1 MRLVLEHHEPV
12 FRFSVNRHGHDDG
25 GGVDFLGNFEV
36 VELAPLLEF
45 PHGEQRDV
53 HQANRFVLAAE
64 FPPQREVAFPRL
76 FDGSEQRGIVEGD
89 AVQARQER
97 RVPAVVGPVG
107 VEHADFRQRR
117 PAALFVAEVFLHER
131 EVGVA
136 HRQPEFPPQRGELFG
151 RFSGKIFEA
160 RNRRGRGNAA
170 AQRLGN
176 LERGF
181 AGINGID
188 EVGLDAREIFVGDVP
203 ADHVDERGSDQRTF
217 LAREHLHALRR
228 GIRAL
233 VKLPGQIFHGENFVV
248 RAARERVFENV
259 VDLRLGENRRERLA
273 EILLAEPVD
282 VVALRDAQIF
292 RAGQAERLP
301 QILQD
306 GFGVF
311 AERRFL
317 FNKNALHGRENKGR
331 DFLRSGA
338 ARQRKTPF
346 PRGSGRGGKKTL
358 PRKTPRERLFFFGIC
373 AGFLSRRPGRAS
385 RRRP

>member
-1 MRLVLEHHEPV
+1 M
-12 FRFSVNRHGHDDG
+12 
-25 GGVDFLGNFEV
+25 
-36 VELAPLLEF
+36 
-45 PHGEQRDV
+45 
-53 HQANRFVLAAE
+53 
-64 FPPQREVAFPRL
+64 
-76 FDGSEQRGIVEGD
+76 
-89 AVQARQER
+89 
-97 RVPAVVGPVG
+97 PAVVGPVG

-117 PAALFVAEVFLHER
+117 RAAFFVAKVFLHER

-136 HRQPEFPPQRGELFG
+136 HRQPEFPPQRGKLFG
-151 RFSGKIFEA
+151 SLLRKIFET
-160 RNRRGRGNAA
+160 RDRRGRGNGA
-170 AQRLGN
+170 AQRRGN

-181 AGINGID
+181 AGIDGID

-203 ADHVDERGSDQRTF
+203 AEHVDERGGDQRAF

-233 VKLPGQIFHGENFVV
+233 VKLPGQIFHGENLVV
-248 RAARERVFENV
+248 RAARKRVFENV
-259 VDLRLGENRRERLA
+259 VDLRLGENRRERPA
-273 EILLAEPVD
+273 EILLAEPVY

-292 RAGQAERLP
+292 RFGQAERLP

-311 AERRFL
+311 AEGRFL

-346 PRGSGRGGKKTL
+346 PRGSGRGGKKSA
-358 PRKTPRERLFFFGIC
+358 PAGFSAGAPFFFGIC